1 MATKIELGHAMITM
15 VEPHRE
21 TLHEYNAWYEGDH
34 CYSGVM
40 AGPGA
45 FAFRRFVATRDL
57 KALRTP
63 EHGPVA
69 DPKEL
74 GSFIAL
80 YWVEQGQLDAL
91 FGWSFGEMPKLVEQG
106 RMHAGRDHVSTAC
119 YDLAAEHERP
129 GGVPTRIALDHPFPG
144 LVVTWSDAV
153 DEARLPELVDWFRT
167 EGLPAAADTPIGAGA
182 GWALRQFPGT
192 PSTVPAEPGI
202 GTRLVHT
209 AFTTVD
215 PRECWDD
222 VAGDLAQRLEKS
234 GLGTLA
240 LAAPFVPTVP
250 GTDTFLDQL
259 W

>member
-1 MATKIELGHAMITM
+1 MATKIELGHALITM

-21 TLHEYNAWYEGDH
+21 TLHEYNRWYEHDH
-34 CYSGVM
+34 AYSGVM

-45 FAFRRFVATRDL
+45 FSHRRFVATRDL

-63 EHGPVA
+63 EHGSVA

-80 YWVEQGQLDAL
+80 YWVERGRVEPL
-91 FGWSFGEMPKLVEQG
+91 FDWSFAEMPKLVEDG
-106 RMHAGRDHVSTAC
+106 RMHPGRDHVSTAV
-119 YDLAAEHERP
+119 YDLAAAHERAD
-129 GGVPTRIALDHPFPG
+129 GVPVEIALDHPFPG
-144 LVVTWSDAV
+144 VVCTWSDTAPG
-153 DEARLPELVDWFRT
+153 ARIQDLAEWFRT
-167 EGLPAAADTPIGAGA
+167 EGLPAEDPVGVGV
-182 GWALRQFPGT
+182 GWALREFPGQ
-192 PSTVPAEPGI
+192 PSTVPATEGV
-202 GTRLVHT
+202 GRRLVHT

-215 PRECWDD
+215 PRECWND
-222 VAGDLAQRLEKS
+222 VFADLGARVEKS

-250 GTDTFLDQL
+250 GTTTYLDQL